1 MIEIEVHVAKW
12 LVQLFNNIDAAPF
25 ASRDLDPRAERFIVD
40 SAKDLPRD
48 ASFGLCRACRAHA
61 RRHDVRGR
69 GGPRALP
76 PAVRV
81 GEAAAARVCSAAAGS
96 ASRSASFSSPLPSP
110 RASWPRA
117 GSTPAACS
125 MWRPLNCSSTTGG
138 RSAPKRGLSTVWHPS
153 GARGQVLII
162 IDGNSRWYISSRR
175 IRSVAANPPHRVP
188 CASLLF
194 TYNPISS
201 AVG

>member
-1 MIEIEVHVAKW
+1 VIEIEVHVAK

-48 ASFGLCRACRAHA
+48 ASFGLAVH
-61 RRHDVRGR
+61 VGR
-69 GGPRALP
+69 TPGDTTF
-76 PAVRV
+76 V
-81 GEAAAARVCSAAAGS
+81 GEAVHAHFRQQS
-96 ASRSASFSSPLPSP
+96 ASATRRLRESVPP
-110 RASWPRA
+110 RQDQPRDRPRFPRRCPRREQA
-117 GSTPAACS
+117 GRGLA
-125 MWRPLNCSSTTGG
+125 RPRRHARCGGRLNCSSTTGG